1 MNLALI
7 GAGQR
12 GTIYADYAHPQAAI
26 VAVIE
31 PDTKRRQ
38 AAAAAYAIPAEMQF
52 AAVED
57 FYRLG
62 KMCDAVIIS
71 SMDRDHY
78 SQAMAALDLGYDI
91 LLEKPISPSPQET
104 LDIQRRAYETGCR
117 VIVCHVL
124 RYTNFFAEIKRI
136 IESGELGRII
146 TIQHDENIGNYHMAH
161 SFVRGN
167 WRRQDLA
174 SPLVMQKSCHDMD
187 ILAWLVDSEAKRIS
201 SYGGLTYFKEE
212 NAPEGS
218 SDRCLG
224 CPAAASCRFDAVKAY
239 LPIRG
244 QWPATVVSPDQSEE
258 GLLQALETSPYGRCV
273 YRCDNDVCDN
283 QVSLIEFKNGVT
295 VTFNLSGFTNKMYR
309 TIKIMCEH
317 GEIRGDD
324 SQNLIEVTRFSS
336 NAADRV
342 EQRLIRPAAVT
353 GGHNGGDAGLMK
365 DFLAILG
372 SRDSAGASLSSIDR
386 SVESHLMAYAAE
398 RARVTGETMDMDRLK
413 EELRR
418 DLAAAA
424 HPIMERA

>member
-12 GTIYADYAHPQAAI
+12 GVIYADYAHPQATI

-31 PDTKRRQ
+31 PDPGRRQ
-38 AAAAAYAIPAEMQF
+38 AAAVAYGIPPERQF

-57 FYRLG
+57 FYQLG
-62 KMCDAVIIS
+62 KICDAVIIS

-78 SQAMAALDLGYDI
+78 KQAMDALELGYDI

-104 LDIQRRAYETGCR
+104 LDIQRKANETGCR

-124 RYTNFFAEIKRI
+124 RYTTFFAEIKRI
-136 IESGELGRII
+136 IDSGELGRVI

-201 SYGGLTYFKEE
+201 SYGGLAYFKEE

-218 SDRCLG
+218 TDRCLG
-224 CPAAASCRFDAVKAY
+224 CPAATECRFDAVKAY

-258 GLLQALETSPYGRCV
+258 GLLRALETSPYGRCV

-317 GEIRGDD
+317 GEIHGDD
-324 SQNLIEVTRFSS
+324 SQNRIEITRFAS

-342 EQRLIRPAAVT
+342 EQTIVRPAAVA
-353 GGHNGGDAGLMK
+353 GGHNGGDAGLMN
-365 DFLAILG
+365 DFLEILSSKEAG
-372 SRDSAGASLSSIDR
+372 EMSRSSIDR
-386 SVESHLMAYAAE
+386 SVESHIMAYAAE
-398 RARVTGETMDMDRLK
+398 RARVTGETMEMDQLK

-418 DLAAAA
+418 ELAAATL
-424 HPIMERA
+424 PIMERA